1 MQMEGIELAAFDM
14 IRFSGEAKSLMNEAL
29 QHAKKGEHEQS
40 ERLMQEASKLLIE
53 GHKAH
58 SQLIKEEA
66 KGEQITFSLLLMHAE
81 DQLFSAG
88 EFKVL
93 VIELIELYKRLEQ

>member
-1 MQMEGIELAAFDM
+1 MDGIELAAFDM
-14 IRFSGEAKSLMNEAL
+14 IRFSGEAKSIMHEAL
-29 QHAKKGEHEQS
+29 TKAKQGQTDEVELLLK
-40 ERLMQEASKLLIE
+40 EASELLVE

-58 SQLIKEEA
+58 SQLIKDEA
-66 KGEQITFSLLLMHAE
+66 RGNSVPFSLLLMHAE

-93 VIELIELYKRLEQ
+93 VVELIELYRRLEQ

>member
-1 MQMEGIELAAFDM
+1 MEGIELAAFDM

-29 QHAKKGEHEQS
+29 THAKNKMYEKS
-40 ERLMQEASKLLIE
+40 AACLKEAEELLVL

-58 SQLIKEEA
+58 SDLIKSEA
-66 KGEQITFSLLLMHAE
+66 RGEQIPFSLLLMHSE

-88 EFKVL
+88 EYKVL
-93 VIELIELYKRLEQ
+93 VTELMELYKRLEQ

>member
-1 MQMEGIELAAFDM
+1 MEGIELAAFDM

-29 QHAKKGEHEQS
+29 SNAKQGNAQEV
-40 ERLMQEASKLLIE
+40 ERLLKEASTLLIE

-66 KGEQITFSLLLMHAE
+66 RGEKIPFSLLLMHAE

-88 EFKVL
+88 EYKVL
-93 VIELIELYKRLEQ
+93 VMELIELYQRMEKQ

>member
-1 MQMEGIELAAFDM
+1 MEGIELAAFDM

-29 QHAKKGEHEQS
+29 THTKTGQYDEAK
-40 ERLMQEASKLLIE
+40 RLMTEADHLLIE

-66 KGEQITFSLLLMHAE
+66 QGNQIPFSLLLMHAE

-88 EFKVL
+88 EYKVL
-93 VIELIELYKRLEQ
+93 VMELMELYKRLEQ

>member
-1 MQMEGIELAAFDM
+1 MDGIELAAFDM

-29 QHAKKGEHEQS
+29 IQAKQNNFNES
-40 ERLMQEASKLLIE
+40 ERLLKEASEFLIE

-58 SQLIKEEA
+58 SQLIKDEA
-66 KGEQITFSLLLMHAE
+66 RGEQISFSLLLMHAE

-93 VIELIELYKRLEQ
+93 VTELIELYRRLEQ

>member
-1 MQMEGIELAAFDM
+1 MEGIERAAFDM

-29 QHAKKGEHEQS
+29 QLVKQGEYAQS
-40 ERLMQEASKLLIE
+40 DDLMKEASTLLIE
-53 GHKAH
+53 GHRAH

-66 KGEQITFSLLLMHAE
+66 GGQQITFSLLLMHAE

-93 VIELIELYKRLEQ
+93 VTELMALYRRLEQ